1 MAGLEVRGLKVVF
14 ETDDG
19 IVEAVRGIDF
29 DVQPGE
35 RLGFVGE
42 SGSGKTT
49 TALALM
55 GMIDAPGRVAGG
67 TALLG
72 GVDLLRLSPAEHAA
86 RRLVDV
92 AYIPQGAMNSLNPV
106 MRVGAQIA
114 DGMIDHGTG
123 LGRAARKARVGELLR
138 QVGLEPSVA
147 ERFPHELSGGM
158 KQRVAI
164 AISIALRPQLLIA
177 DEPTSAL
184 DVITQRRVMQT
195 LREVQDAIGAGLILI
210 GHDMGLMA
218 QFADRIMVLRHG
230 RLVEEGQVRQIF
242 REPKD
247 AYTKELIDS
256 VPALEQRRASV
267 IAAFGDA
274 NAAPIIELDRAAKTY
289 RRGLFDRTG
298 VPALQPLSF
307 SMAGGTPL
315 VVSIVGQ
322 SGSGKST
329 LGSLLL
335 GFLAPS
341 EGRVLFEG
349 RDLQTLSGAER
360 RESHRRVQAVFQDP
374 YAAYN
379 PFYKVDHNLAEPLRN
394 FGLARDR
401 ASVLL
406 KMREACELVGLDP
419 DQTIHRF
426 AHQLS
431 GGQRQR
437 LMVGRELAE
446 VDEDLAASH
455 ERAARAGKRDP
466 VLRVSG
472 LRDARLL
479 QDISF
484 ELAPG
489 EILGLAGLMGSG
501 RSEVA
506 EAVFGISEAEGE
518 VEIAGEAFSERTPQA
533 TKARGV
539 ALVSEDRRADQVF
552 AGRSVREN
560 LTSAIIDT
568 LSGAGSYLR
577 PSTQREEA
585 ARMAEAY
592 AVRHPGLEAPI
603 GSLSGGN
610 QQKCIIAR
618 WLATKPRICILD
630 EPTKGIDVGAKADI
644 HRLVAQLAEQGL

>member
-1 MAGLEVRGLKVVF
+1 MAALEVRGLKVVF

-29 DVQPGE
+29 DVNPGE

-67 TALLG
+67 TARLA

-114 DGMIDHGTG
+114 DGMIDHGAG
-123 LGRAARKARVGELLR
+123 LGRAARKARVAELLR

-164 AISIALRPQLLIA
+164 AISIALKPQLLIA

-218 QFADRIMVLRHG
+218 QFVDRIMVLRHG
-230 RLVEEGQVRQIF
+230 RLVEEGEVRQIF
-242 REPKD
+242 RAPRD
-247 AYTKELIDS
+247 GYTKELIES
-256 VPALEQRRASV
+256 VPALERRQAGKV
-267 IAAFGDA
+267 AEPKDA
-274 NAAPIIELDRAAKTY
+274 TAAPIIELDGAAKTY

-349 RDLQTLSGAER
+349 RDLQTLSAAER

-401 ASVLL
+401 ASVLA

-437 LMVGRELAE
+437 LMVGRAMMLGPRLLVADEPVSMVDASLRSSILGTLRRRKDEQGISILYITHDLATAYEVSDYVLVLYRGRVVEAGDAETVIKDPKHPYTRLLVGSIPWPDPDRHWGGDEKAEAELAE
-446 VDEDLAASH
+446 RDRQGGREPCLVRSTIPGFSLAA
-455 ERAARAGKRDP
+455 
-466 VLRVSG
+466 
-472 LRDARLL
+472 
-479 QDISF
+479 
-484 ELAPG
+484 
-489 EILGLAGLMGSG
+489 
-501 RSEVA
+501 
-506 EAVFGISEAEGE
+506 
-518 VEIAGEAFSERTPQA
+518 
-533 TKARGV
+533 
-539 ALVSEDRRADQVF
+539 
-552 AGRSVREN
+552 
-560 LTSAIIDT
+560 
-568 LSGAGSYLR
+568 
-577 PSTQREEA
+577 
-585 ARMAEAY
+585 
-592 AVRHPGLEAPI
+592 
-603 GSLSGGN
+603 
-610 QQKCIIAR
+610 
-618 WLATKPRICILD
+618 
-630 EPTKGIDVGAKADI
+630 
-644 HRLVAQLAEQGL
+644 